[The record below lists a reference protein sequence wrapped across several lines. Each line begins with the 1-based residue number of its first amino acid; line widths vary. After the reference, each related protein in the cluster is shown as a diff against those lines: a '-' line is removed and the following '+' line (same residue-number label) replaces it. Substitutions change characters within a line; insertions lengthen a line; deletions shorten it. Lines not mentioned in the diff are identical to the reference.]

1 VKKILTALAFAA
13 TALFGANALAQ
24 APNAG
29 DPIVVGSKQF
39 TEQIVLGKVIIQA
52 LENAGYEVEDRTNL
66 GGTAVNR
73 DALEAGEIDVYPN
86 YNGTAISN
94 WYRDIPWATESIPEG
109 TSGDAYASYATVS
122 SLDAAIFDLVW
133 LRPAPANN
141 TYALAVTRAWSEEN
155 GITTM
160 HEFADYVNDGGQ
172 VMLSTGDEFA
182 QRPDGLPAFE
192 NTYGFDLSEDQMI
205 VIAGATPA
213 QTEQALASGQNNVN
227 VAMAYATDGA
237 LMAYDFVVLDDPDGA
252 QPVFQPTPV
261 FRGEVIRAYPEIGG
275 VLNPIFATFDNTA
288 LQGLNAAVEVDG
300 MSPDDAARQ
309 YLEEHGFL
317 GN

>member
-1 VKKILTALAFAA
+1 
-13 TALFGANALAQ
+13 
-24 APNAG
+24 
-29 DPIVVGSKQF
+29 
-39 TEQIVLGKVIIQA
+39 
-52 LENAGYEVEDRTNL
+52 
-66 GGTAVNR
+66 
-73 DALEAGEIDVYPN
+73 
-86 YNGTAISN
+86 
-94 WYRDIPWATESIPEG
+94 
-109 TSGDAYASYATVS
+109 
-122 SLDAAIFDLVW
+122 
-133 LRPAPANN
+133 
-141 TYALAVTRAWSEEN
+141 
-155 GITTM
+155 
-160 HEFADYVNDGGQ
+160 
-172 VMLSTGDEFA
+172 MLSTGDEFA

-192 NTYGFDLSEDQMI
+192 NTYDFDLSEDQMI

-261 FRGEVIRAYPEIGG
+261 FRGEVIRAYPEIVG